1 MLNAPYEPWP
11 LNEQTAIV
19 LGLPL
24 AAVTPTAQLIAN
36 RTEWL
41 WFDQAEGLAIWRGPD
56 GRHGFHAVSLEEALD
71 CVERRAVR

>member
-24 AAVTPTAQLIAN
+24 AAVTPTA
-36 RTEWL
+36 
-41 WFDQAEGLAIWRGPD
+41 
-56 GRHGFHAVSLEEALD
+56 
-71 CVERRAVR
+71 